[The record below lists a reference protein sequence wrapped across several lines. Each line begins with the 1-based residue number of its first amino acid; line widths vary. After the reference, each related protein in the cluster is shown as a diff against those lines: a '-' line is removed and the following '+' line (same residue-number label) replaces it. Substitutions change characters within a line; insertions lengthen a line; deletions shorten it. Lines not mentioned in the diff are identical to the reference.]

1 MSTDDGDERER
12 TANDWYERKSQ
23 MLEVLLGKEHDMVM
37 HAIIPYVMGG
47 ALDLYYYPNGIPGTG
62 VATKELSDVPG
73 EGSSNELYP
82 NYELVM
88 FTRREIDLD
97 QTRDEASPFGKA
109 HQNINAI
116 LNLIARY
123 SAEAELK
130 PRDTCEFPEDM
141 EDVGGKCLIFD
152 AYNVEHNAFEDFGVM
167 LVMEVFRSEMEFARA
182 NGGEELLDRLKAFGH
197 YPYSDMNREPV
208 V

>member
-88 FTRREIDLD
+88 FTRREI
-97 QTRDEASPFGKA
+97 E
-109 HQNINAI
+109 
-116 LNLIARY
+116 
-123 SAEAELK
+123 
-130 PRDTCEFPEDM
+130 
-141 EDVGGKCLIFD
+141 
-152 AYNVEHNAFEDFGVM
+152 
-167 LVMEVFRSEMEFARA
+167 
-182 NGGEELLDRLKAFGH
+182 
-197 YPYSDMNREPV
+197 
-208 V
+208 

>member
-1 MSTDDGDERER
+1 MPIDDPDQAA
-12 TANDWYERKSQ
+12 ANDWYERKSQ

-37 HAIIPYVMGG
+37 HSMIPYVMGG

-116 LNLIARY
+116 LNLIAR
-123 SAEAELK
+123 
-130 PRDTCEFPEDM
+130 
-141 EDVGGKCLIFD
+141 
-152 AYNVEHNAFEDFGVM
+152 
-167 LVMEVFRSEMEFARA
+167 
-182 NGGEELLDRLKAFGH
+182 
-197 YPYSDMNREPV
+197 
-208 V
+208 